1 VTGRRVDLRLRWPPG
16 TVARF
21 VPELEIVLDDGR
33 VFYAD
38 GDVIAGGCRGA
49 DMDGANIVPDP

>member
-1 VTGRRVDLRLRWPPG
+1 
-16 TVARF
+16 